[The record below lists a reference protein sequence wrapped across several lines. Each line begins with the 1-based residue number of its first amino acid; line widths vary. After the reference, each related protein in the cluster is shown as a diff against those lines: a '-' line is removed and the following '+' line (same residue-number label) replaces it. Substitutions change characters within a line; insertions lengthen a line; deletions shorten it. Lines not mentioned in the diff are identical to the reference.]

1 MFTSFETYERFLYQL
16 GAQYASIENS
26 TVVLIRRGRVI
37 AVVRGDITFKN
48 NIRLHV
54 YEELTSI
61 PRLQITGYGY
71 EVYSGDEKLYW
82 YDSQPHPHI
91 PELASTDPHHK
102 HIPPDIKHHRIP
114 APGLSFT
121 QPNLPFLLQEIER
134 DLLNT

>member
-82 YDSQPHPHI
+82 YDSQPHPNN
-91 PELASTDPHHK
+91 PDLASTHPHHK
-102 HIPPDIKHHRIP
+102 HIPPDIKHHRVP
-114 APGLSFT
+114 APGLTFT
-121 QPNLPFLLQEIER
+121 QP
-134 DLLNT
+134 